1 MATTTAGYRV
11 QAFAKLSGVTVRTLH
26 HYDRLGLL
34 VPRREGGARGD
45 RRGYRLYSAAN
56 LERLEQ
62 IVALRYL
69 GFPLRQ
75 IKTLL
80 PAGGLP
86 LRQALQVQQR
96 LLREQRRRL
105 NRALDAIQAA
115 LRPRAPNAGGLQR
128 ILREMAMA
136 NDPGAWTHRYFSAAA
151 KASIAARAAAF
162 TPAMQA
168 EASRRW
174 AALLAEVE
182 AALDGDPRGP
192 RAQALAARWRELIGN
207 FTQGDGEVGRG
218 MGRLWANRERWPA
231 EMKQRTAG
239 FRPEVMTFMRKA
251 PALLSPCRRRIHQ
264 SWKTDW

>member
-1 MATTTAGYRV
+1 
-11 QAFAKLSGVTVRTLH
+11 
-26 HYDRLGLL
+26 
-34 VPRREGGARGD
+34 
-45 RRGYRLYSAAN
+45 
-56 LERLEQ
+56 
-62 IVALRYL
+62 
-69 GFPLRQ
+69 
-75 IKTLL
+75 
-80 PAGGLP
+80 
-86 LRQALQVQQR
+86 
-96 LLREQRRRL
+96 
-105 NRALDAIQAA
+105 
-115 LRPRAPNAGGLQR
+115 
-128 ILREMAMA
+128 MA

-251 PALLSPCRRRIHQ
+251 LA
-264 SWKTDW
+264 K